1 MRAGRIVMR
10 WAVPLAGAVLALLLL
25 FTLYRDLD
33 FTLLWAALVTADIKW
48 LGVLGAAITFEQYL
62 RGWKWR
68 QILFDLKPIPSR
80 RLFGA
85 ILAGYGATALIPLGI
100 SPLVRSWLIARLEHL
115 RMACVLMTT
124 TIERFI
130 DGIVFS
136 LIALLVAV
144 TGWSAGMNSE
154 LRVGIAIAG
163 VLNLALFSGLLWF
176 IFRSRSDLAEQN
188 ARISRAIDWVAAK
201 GGARLEGLRD
211 AIAEGVVWPRAPA
224 RQAGVIVASCVMKAV
239 AASHF
244 VWAGLAVGVVLAP
257 LDYLFLMVVAG
268 FAMVLAR
275 FVRVPGGFVIGA
287 GFAIATLGVADAQ
300 GLAMIMF
307 NYVITMLLM
316 VGVGLVILWRSG
328 IAIRSPDFSPGTGEG
343 T

>member
-1 MRAGRIVMR
+1 
-10 WAVPLAGAVLALLLL
+10 LLLL
-25 FTLYRDLD
+25 FTLYRDLN
-33 FTLLWAALVTADIKW
+33 FSLLWASLVTADIRW
-48 LGVLGAAITFEQYL
+48 LGVLGAAITFEQFI

-68 QILFDLKPIPSR
+68 QILFDLKPIPSG

-100 SPLVRSWLIARLEHL
+100 SPLVRSWLIARLENL
-115 RMACVLMTT
+115 RMASVLMTT

-130 DGIVFS
+130 DGIIFS
-136 LIALLVAV
+136 LIALLVAW
-144 TGWSAGMNSE
+144 TGWSVGMNSD
-154 LRVGIAIAG
+154 LRAGIAIAG
-163 VLNLALFSGLLWF
+163 ALNLFLFSGLLWF
-176 IFRSRSDLAEQN
+176 IFRSRGDLAQNN
-188 ARISRAIDWVAAK
+188 ARISRGIDWVAAK
-201 GGARLEGLRD
+201 GGARLEGLRE
-211 AIAEGVVWPRAPA
+211 AIAEGVVWPRAPV
-224 RQAGVIVASCVMKAV
+224 RQVGVIVASCAMKAV

-287 GFAIATLGVADAQ
+287 GFAIASLGVADEQ

-316 VGVGLVILWRSG
+316 VGAGLVILWRSG
-328 IAIRSPDFSPGTGEG
+328 IAIRSADYTTGTDRM